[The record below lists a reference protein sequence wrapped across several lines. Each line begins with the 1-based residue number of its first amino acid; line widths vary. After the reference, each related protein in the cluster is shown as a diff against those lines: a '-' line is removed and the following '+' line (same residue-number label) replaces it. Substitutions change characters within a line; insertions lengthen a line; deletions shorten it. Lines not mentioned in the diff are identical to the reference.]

1 MLTRH
6 AVVVGLVYLLIWE
19 GLLGGLLDGDPLAE
33 HHPLVGGDR
42 RPRSPTSPSSTTC
55 RLTYALIATAVV
67 IVGATWLTGRR
78 LRAFNLTGD
87 E

>member
-1 MLTRH
+1 VITQ
-6 AVVVGLVYLLIWE
+6 LVP
-19 GLLGGLLDGDPLAE
+19 DDVT
-33 HHPLVGGDR
+33 LVAHL
-42 RPRSPTSPSSTTC
+42 SPA
-55 RLTYALIATAVV
+55 YALVATGVV